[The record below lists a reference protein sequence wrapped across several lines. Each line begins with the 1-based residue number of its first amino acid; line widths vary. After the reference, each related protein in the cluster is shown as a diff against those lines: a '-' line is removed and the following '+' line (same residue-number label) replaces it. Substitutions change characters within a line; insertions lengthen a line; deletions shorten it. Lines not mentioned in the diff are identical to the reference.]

1 MDFLVVKLYNP
12 QGDATY
18 SAHSATRALVQI
30 SVLKQNNRCD
40 IAKPLSLQLSRL
52 GYSNLKCCFCV
63 CVLEKMRERST
74 LLLTAEITSP
84 AGLRTVLHHG
94 GSWNNDVTF
103 EPQPGPDQ
111 MADLLIKYLSA
122 PGNYPTSV
130 WLFGGHCKT
139 GC

>member
-1 MDFLVVKLYNP
+1 MTSASGPNICIKAEATSADVTLQNP
-12 QGDATY
+12 HHD
-18 SAHSATRALVQI
+18 
-30 SVLKQNNRCD
+30 
-40 IAKPLSLQLSRL
+40 RL
-52 GYSNLKCCFCV
+52 GYSNLKWCVCV
-63 CVLEKMRERST
+63 CVLEKMRESST

-94 GSWNNDVTF
+94 GSWNNDVTS

-111 MADLLIKYLSA
+111 MVDFRIKYLSA

-130 WLFGGHCKT
+130 CLFDGHCKT